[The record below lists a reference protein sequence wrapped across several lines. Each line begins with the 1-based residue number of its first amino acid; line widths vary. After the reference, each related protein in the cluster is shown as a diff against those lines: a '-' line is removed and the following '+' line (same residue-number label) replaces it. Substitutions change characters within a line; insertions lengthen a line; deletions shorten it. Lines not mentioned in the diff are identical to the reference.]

1 MIERINELLNTG
13 VDFAFETTLTTLSY
27 VNTIKV
33 AKEMGY
39 SITLLYFWL
48 NDVNLAIERV
58 KTRVSEGGHN
68 IPEETIR
75 RRYFRGIYHLTNKF
89 IALCDYWIVINNSSR
104 PFTFVAEGQGVSEVR
119 IHNETIWEQI
129 KRQPDEKE

>member
-58 KTRVSEGGHN
+58 R
-68 IPEETIR
+68 PE
-75 RRYFRGIYHLTNKF
+75 
-89 IALCDYWIVINNSSR
+89 
-104 PFTFVAEGQGVSEVR
+104 
-119 IHNETIWEQI
+119 
-129 KRQPDEKE
+129 